1 MLGSLKYVDEASIL
15 AKGVKLSDEAGEV
28 LTAAVKHLDNV
39 SDTSKKSD
47 ELGEVV
53 AEALSKHGDKVDEAT
68 EVVVKKFDD
77 LLGRVEHP
85 EYFKEGALEHIFKGN
100 TSGGFHY
107 EGLSDANGKV
117 VKIVTPPDENGVY
130 EAVVEI
136 NGKTKSHTSTF
147 FPKDWTPEQVT
158 DAIEEVYINAQDSG
172 IKSGVHEF
180 VTSFGIDIRIILN
193 NNAEIISAY
202 PIM

>member
-47 ELGEVV
+47 ELGDVV

-77 LLGRVEHP
+77 CLVE
-85 EYFKEGALEHIFKGN
+85 
-100 TSGGFHY
+100 
-107 EGLSDANGKV
+107 
-117 VKIVTPPDENGVY
+117 
-130 EAVVEI
+130 
-136 NGKTKSHTSTF
+136 
-147 FPKDWTPEQVT
+147 
-158 DAIEEVYINAQDSG
+158 
-172 IKSGVHEF
+172 
-180 VTSFGIDIRIILN
+180 
-193 NNAEIISAY
+193 
-202 PIM
+202 